1 MNKDKGIH
9 ILIIDDNE
17 DDILILMR
25 HLQSYEEP
33 VEVTSVRSGEE
44 AIQRMKANRYD
55 LCLLD
60 LNLPAISGLELLQ
73 HILSHE
79 DNLPSIVITGQ
90 GDENSAVQAMKLGAY
105 DYIVKDEISQSLLNK
120 TIHHALEAHMNKIE
134 KGKLEEELQAYTERL
149 EAMVM
154 ERTKEINYLNNYKDL
169 ILGSLDDYIR
179 VVDPVK
185 EIIQYESKKVRDEL
199 GSNAGKDC
207 FMFWDREDP
216 CENCISKL
224 AIKEWRVKTREETSN
239 SKIFRVT
246 AIPLRNLDGTESVI
260 EVIRD
265 ITEHRRMNEE
275 LKQKKKLAAMGEMS
289 AYLAHEIR
297 GPLNA
302 LGLAY
307 EFLNESNDVK
317 GEDREALENLGRG
330 LETLFTLATD
340 LLDYSRSD
348 NLNLQ
353 SVEPINVINNVIY
366 EIKQKLS
373 DKNVKVETHLPEHL
387 PSMNLDTLKIR
398 QVFLNV
404 INNAIHSM
412 DEEGLLT
419 LSAKAENGFLNISI
433 SDTGCG
439 MTEEELDNIFL
450 PFYTAKRGGTGLGM
464 AIVKHFLALHGG
476 HIKIASEKGKGTT
489 VILFLPFLNKDD
501 EDK

>member
-1 MNKDKGIH
+1 MNKAKGIH

-44 AIQRMKANRYD
+44 AIQRVKANHYD

-60 LNLPAISGLELLQ
+60 LNLPAMSGLELLQ
-73 HILSHE
+73 HILFHG

-120 TIHHALEAHMNKIE
+120 TIHHALEAHLNKIE
-134 KGKLEEELQAYTERL
+134 KEKLEEELQSYTERL
-149 EAMVM
+149 EVMVM
-154 ERTKEINYLNNYKDL
+154 ERTQEIDRLNNYKDA
-169 ILGSLDDYIR
+169 ILGSLDEYIR

-185 EIIQYESKKVRDEL
+185 EIIQYESKKIRDEF
-199 GSNAGKDC
+199 GENIGKSC
-207 FMFWDREDP
+207 YKFWNREDS
-216 CENCISKL
+216 CENCISKE
-224 AIKEWRVKTREETSN
+224 AVEEWSVKTKEEISGG
-239 SKIFRVT
+239 KMYRVS
-246 AIPLRNLDGTESVI
+246 AIPLKNIDESLSAI

-265 ITEHRRMNEE
+265 ITEHRRINDE

-297 GPLNA
+297 GPLNT

-307 EFLNESNDVK
+307 EFLNESDEVK
-317 GEDREALENLGRG
+317 GEDREALDNLGRG
-330 LETLFTLATD
+330 LETLFALATD

-348 NLNLQ
+348 NLNVQ
-353 SVEPINVINNVIY
+353 SVEPISIVNTVIC
-366 EIKQKLS
+366 EINQKLS
-373 DKNVKVETHLPEHL
+373 GKNIKVKTDLPEYS
-387 PSMNLDTLKIR
+387 PVMNLDAHKMR
-398 QVFLNV
+398 QILLNV

-412 DEEGLLT
+412 DEGGLLT
-419 LSAKAENGFLNISI
+419 LSAKVENDSLYISI

-439 MTEEELDNIFL
+439 MAEEELDKIFL
-450 PFYTAKRGGTGLGM
+450 PFFTSKQGGTGLGM
-464 AIVKHFLALHGG
+464 AIVKHFIDLHGG
-476 HIKIASEKGKGTT
+476 DIKVVSEKGKGTT
-489 VILFLPFLNKDD
+489 VEVSLPI
-501 EDK
+501 